1 MNNVRRKKL
10 NTAKALLD
18 QARDIINDVMMDEEN
33 AFDNLSEGLQQTM
46 RGEQMEENVSEMEE
60 AIDKIDEAVE
70 CLDNI
75 D

>member
-10 NTAKALLD
+10 KEAKALLD
-18 QARDIINDVMMDEEN
+18 QARDIINDIMMDEEN

-46 RGEQMEENVSEMEE
+46 RGEQMEENVGEMEE
-60 AIDKIDEAVE
+60 AIDKIDEAFE
-70 CLDNI
+70 CLDNV

>member
-1 MNNVRRKKL
+1 MNNTRRKKIK
-10 NTAKALLD
+10 TAKILID
-18 QARDIINDVMMDEEN
+18 QARDIIYEVMSDEES

-60 AIDKIDEAVE
+60 AIDKIDEAIE

-75 D
+75 Q